1 MEVAG
6 GPVATVFR
14 IENSSQVG
22 EVRRAG
28 ESLSATLGMSE
39 SERGSLAIIITEM
52 ATNLARHATGGRVL
66 LSSTVVEG
74 AIGVDV
80 TAIDNGPG
88 IMNIGRAMEDGFSS
102 AGTAGHGLGAIR
114 RLASR
119 FDIYSRTGDRAGCG
133 TLLIASMLAAA
144 TPRTASALSVR
155 ERLQAGCVCV
165 SIDGGRVCGDA
176 WMVRTMR
183 DRTIAVV
190 ADGLG
195 HGPEAAEAASVA
207 IRVISEHADA
217 TPAHLV
223 ELAHTALRPT
233 RGAAL
238 AVASVNVTKGIVEFA
253 GIGNISVGLH
263 APDNSSRS
271 LASLNGTVGHAIR
284 RVQEF
289 RYDWPQGGMLV
300 MHTDGITSRWR
311 SDTYPGLLRHHPQ
324 LLSGALYRDA
334 LRGRDDATVVA
345 LSERPS

>member
-1 MEVAG
+1 
-6 GPVATVFR
+6 
-14 IENSSQVG
+14 
-22 EVRRAG
+22 
-28 ESLSATLGMSE
+28 
-39 SERGSLAIIITEM
+39 
-52 ATNLARHATGGRVL
+52 
-66 LSSTVVEG
+66 
-74 AIGVDV
+74 
-80 TAIDNGPG
+80 
-88 IMNIGRAMEDGFSS
+88 
-102 AGTAGHGLGAIR
+102 
-114 RLASR
+114 
-119 FDIYSRTGDRAGCG
+119 
-133 TLLIASMLAAA
+133 
-144 TPRTASALSVR
+144 
-155 ERLQAGCVCV
+155 
-165 SIDGGRVCGDA
+165 
-176 WMVRTMR
+176 MVRTMR